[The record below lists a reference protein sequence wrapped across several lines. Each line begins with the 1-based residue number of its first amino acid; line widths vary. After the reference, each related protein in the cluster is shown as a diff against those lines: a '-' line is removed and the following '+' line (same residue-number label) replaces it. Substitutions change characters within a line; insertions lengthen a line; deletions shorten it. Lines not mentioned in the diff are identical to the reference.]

1 MSQTRV
7 SWEEIQK
14 HKRYSELE
22 PDCVKRLT
30 EARVNYLEKML
41 NIGQNPYYQRVFLAD
56 DECQAELKTE
66 NHFRV

>member
-1 MSQTRV
+1 MTLGRKYRNISVTLN
-7 SWEEIQK
+7 
-14 HKRYSELE
+14 LE
-22 PDCVKRLT
+22 TDCVKRLT

-41 NIGQNPYYQRVFLAD
+41 NIGQNPYYQRVFLPE